1 LTFRRYAPY
10 TYDAWK
16 HPKTLSIISRIA
28 GVDLVPAIDLEISNV
43 NIATQGFD
51 DGETKNESC
60 DDLPATKWHYDSYP
74 FVCVVMLSDA
84 STMLGGET
92 AIKRPSGEIIKVR
105 GPQQV
110 REFSPRSGIIANKST
125 RAVLL

>member
-1 LTFRRYAPY
+1 
-10 TYDAWK
+10 
-16 HPKTLSIISRIA
+16 
-28 GVDLVPAIDLEISNV
+28 VDLVPAIDLEISNV

-51 DGETKNESC
+51 DGGTKNESC